1 MQDHLSKEPWE
12 MTQKEYLNYHTLG
25 TLPETTYEKTVWFGP
40 GIERNRLL
48 VKEEIFDSMKIEFR
62 QSGEENKYVR
72 IDSAGEVIRTDEG
85 LVTYLTED
93 EMNKSKLPLYDTTVT
108 AYHNREPIGYASDE
122 WGVDGVWVKPEYQK
136 KGIGVEL
143 LSLLRKQFSPEKER
157 KIGQMTPAGIKMTE
171 AYHRKLVQE
180 ALHEGRPVPEGVLA
194 EYPRLISVKGHLK
207 K

>member
-1 MQDHLSKEPWE
+1 MQGHLSEKPWQMTKKEF
-12 MTQKEYLNYHTLG
+12 LNYHILG

-48 VKEEIFDSMKIEFR
+48 VKEESFDGMKIEFR

-72 IDSAGEVIRTDEG
+72 VDSAGQVIRTNEG

-93 EMNKSKLPLYDTTVT
+93 EMSKSKLPLYDTTVT

-122 WGVDGVWVKPEYQK
+122 WGVDGVWVKPDYQK

-157 KIGQMTPAGIKMTE
+157 KIGQMTPSGIKMTE

-180 ALHEGRPVPEGVLA
+180 ALSEGKPVPPEVLKD
-194 EYPRLISVKGHLK
+194 YPEFIEKKGHLSA
-207 K
+207 